1 MILFKHEF
9 RSIAKNKG
17 LMAAML
23 VILFIPFA
31 YSFCFLTSAWDPYGN
46 TGKIPVAV
54 VNLDEPAKLQGK
66 TIHAGRDT
74 IAQLHDDKQLKW
86 VFCTPEQAKKGLA
99 DNKYYTVVTFPKNF
113 SANAATL
120 MDAHPKQMELT
131 YKTNGSLNY
140 VSEIISQV
148 GADKLNSQIREKVT
162 TAFAVELFDQIKT
175 IGKQIKTASD
185 GATKITAGQTQ
196 LNDGLTQ
203 LHDNVP
209 TLSDGVTQ
217 LADGG
222 TQLYTGL
229 GQLNGKVPALV
240 GGVSQLTA
248 GSGQV
253 TDGLGQLNKN
263 VPALKTGVQQLNAGG
278 SQLNVGLGQLNA
290 QVPTLASG
298 VTKLNGGIN
307 ELATKVGTEP
317 DSGDQSKL
325 TSGVRLLKNGINEL
339 YRLTLTSRDDNP
351 DMPTGVAMMKA
362 GMDKL
367 VSAVQNQN
375 TLISTS
381 FMQVDMGL
389 PTVAGVTAEDI
400 GLPAGSKLYPL
411 YHFEKATTAAT
422 KQSKTDLDS
431 LEAAVTASGDA
442 AAQAA
447 LDQFKQSYVAEQEA
461 NQEGYSTVKA
471 YLNYA
476 KTSIG
481 DKTYD
486 AQGDPKGLL
495 NAVQIFQT
503 KLTTLDNEL
512 SHPDQSG
519 HDTYKSAVQQLQV
532 GLTQLDDSVNGASDK
547 SLMNGVAQLKAGMNQ
562 LYAAVPTLKDGVSQL
577 YAGSGRLAT
586 GLNQLNGKTPALA
599 SGVSQLYAG
608 SGQVTA
614 GLGQLNG
621 QTPVLSS
628 GVAQLYTGSGQLNAG
643 LKQLNGQVPTLASG
657 VNQLYDGSGKL
668 VAANTQLS
676 DGLSAGYEQIARTK
690 LTKLTAKMFAAPSKD
705 VQLKYSSVKNYGAAL
720 APYVLALAL
729 FIAIIIFNFAYPM
742 KREADDDRAPLQ
754 WLLSKLAVGTG
765 VAVAAGLI
773 EAGLMLAMMHLPV
786 DHVAGFFGIT
796 LLFALAA
803 QYLTMMLNIAFGR
816 AGIFVAL
823 GLLTLSGSGGLFPAE
838 TISPLYESTQKFL
851 PLTYAIN
858 GYREMIT
865 SGINAGTVAT
875 SVVVLLA
882 TAVISLAL
890 MIPATMMHM
899 KTPAHD

>member
-1 MILFKHEF
+1 MILLTHEF
-9 RSIAKNKG
+9 RNIAKNKG
-17 LMAAML
+17 LMAAMV

-54 VNLDEPAKLQGK
+54 VNLDEPATLNGK
-66 TIHAGRDT
+66 TINAGRDT
-74 IAQLHDDKQLKW
+74 IKQLHDDKQLKW
-86 VFCTPEQAKKGLA
+86 VFVTPEQAKKGLA
-99 DNKYYTVVTFPKNF
+99 TNQYYTVVTFPKDF
-113 SANAATL
+113 SKNAATVL
-120 MDAHPKQMELT
+120 DAHPKQMKLT

-162 TAFAVELFDQIKT
+162 TAFASELFSQIKG

-185 GATKITAGQTQ
+185 GATQITAGQNQ
-196 LNDGLTQ
+196 LHDGLTQ
-203 LHDNVP
+203 LHGSVP
-209 TLSDGVTQ
+209 TLSSGVTQ
-217 LADGG
+217 LANGG
-222 TQLYTGL
+222 TQLHDGL
-229 GQLNGKVPALV
+229 GQLNGNVPALTS
-240 GGVSQLTA
+240 GVSQLTA
-248 GSGQV
+248 GGNQLNA
-253 TDGLGQLNKN
+253 GLGQL
-263 VPALKTGVQQLNAGG
+263 Q
-278 SQLNVGLGQLNA
+278 A
-290 QVPTLASG
+290 QVPTLGAG
-298 VTKLNGGIN
+298 VAQLNNGLN
-307 ELATKVGTEP
+307 ELAANVGNKP

-325 TSGVRLLKNGINEL
+325 TSGVRLLKNGISEL
-339 YRLTLTSRDDNP
+339 YRLTLTERDGNP

-367 VSAVQNQN
+367 VTAVQNQN

-381 FMQVDMGL
+381 FMPVDMGL
-389 PTVAGVTAEDI
+389 PTVAGVTAADI

-431 LEAAVTASGDA
+431 LTAAVAASGDA
-442 AAQAA
+442 NAQTA
-447 LDQFKQSYVAEQEA
+447 LDQFKQSYAAEQAA
-461 NQEGYSTVKA
+461 NQEGYKTVKA

-476 KTSIG
+476 KTSITDTST
-481 DKTYD
+481 DKD
-486 AQGDPKGLL
+486 GDPKGLL
-495 NAVQIFQT
+495 NAVKIFQA

-512 SHPDQSG
+512 SHPENSG
-519 HDTYKSAVQQLQV
+519 HDTYRSAVEQLQA
-532 GLTQLDDSVNGASDK
+532 GLTQLDTKVNGADAK

-577 YAGSGRLAT
+577 YTGSGQLAT
-586 GLNQLNGKTPALA
+586 GLNQLNGQTPTLA
-599 SGVSQLYAG
+599 SGVS
-608 SGQVTA
+608 
-614 GLGQLNG
+614 
-621 QTPVLSS
+621 
-628 GVAQLYTGSGQLNAG
+628 QLYTGSGQLNDG
-643 LKQLNGQVPTLASG
+643 LGQLNAQVPTLSDG

-676 DGLSAGYEQIARTK
+676 DGLADGYDQIAKTK
-690 LTKLTAKMFAAPSKD
+690 LTNLTAKMFAAPSQD

-742 KREADDDRAPLQ
+742 KRDDDDDRAPLQ
-754 WLLSKLAVGTG
+754 WLLGKLAIGTG
-765 VAVAAGLI
+765 VAVAAGVI
-773 EAGLMLAMMHLPV
+773 EATLMLVMGLPV
-786 DHVAGFFGIT
+786 DHIAGFFGIT
-796 LLFALAA
+796 ILFALAA
-803 QYLTMMLNIAFGR
+803 QYLTMALNIAFGR

-865 SGINAGTVAT
+865 SGIAAGTVAT
-875 SVVVLLA
+875 SVFVLIAVAVV
-882 TAVISLAL
+882 SLAL
-890 MIPATMMHM
+890 MIPATAMQH
-899 KTPAHD
+899 KGHVTD